1 MKVKIAEKVGFCYG
15 VDRAYNK
22 TVEVLKNSDE
32 KTYLFGELVHNKL
45 VIQNLKNMGVHIFK
59 DIDDLPEDSK
69 NSKVIIRA
77 HGITLEER
85 KILEENF
92 NKVIDLTC
100 PIVNKMISFVIEKQK
115 EGYFV
120 IVYGDEAHPEMKG
133 LKGSVD
139 QSKIK
144 IVKNVQIET
153 FKKVCIASQ
162 TTVDEKSFKNFYTEY
177 LKINSFSDI
186 IIKNTICI
194 ETIKRET
201 EAEKIANWADKVII
215 LGGKNSS
222 NTKKLVKIS
231 KNINK
236 NTTHIEK
243 IEELKEQ
250 NINCEKVG
258 ILTGAST
265 ALWTLK
271 ELIEYLKNKYSAE
284 ILD

>member
-15 VDRAYNK
+15 VNRAYNK
-22 TVEVLKNSDE
+22 TDEILKNNDK

-45 VIQNLKNMGVHIFK
+45 VIKKLKESGINIFEN
-59 DIDDLPEDSK
+59 IEDLPKDSK

-77 HGITLEER
+77 HGITLDER
-85 KILEENF
+85 RVLEENF
-92 NKVIDLTC
+92 DEVIDLTC
-100 PIVNKMISFVIEKQK
+100 PIVDRMTSFVREKQK

-120 IVYGDEAHPEMKG
+120 VVFGKESHPEMRG

-144 IVKNVQIET
+144 ITKDIQKEN

-162 TTVDEKSFKNFYTEY
+162 TTVDNESFKNFYIEY
-177 LKINSFSDI
+177 LKSNSFSDI

-194 ETIKRET
+194 ETSKREV
-201 EAEKIANWADKVII
+201 EAEEIAKWANKVIV

-222 NTKKLVKIS
+222 NTKKLVNIA
-231 KNINK
+231 KNINE
-236 NTTHIEK
+236 NTAHIE
-243 IEELKEQ
+243 EMNELEQ
-250 NINCEKVG
+250 EKLNCEKIG

-271 ELIEYLKNKYSAE
+271 ELTEYLKNKYSAE